1 MKALA
6 NRPLVRRNRP
16 VVLAYVLVIVLAVVG
31 EIITTGF
38 LTISH
43 VDQLLIEASFIAM
56 VALGQSFVILS
67 GGIDLSIPWVLNGAA
82 VLLTLFANGSNA
94 KAAWLTPLLLAG
106 GALVGAANGI
116 GVTILK
122 IPPIIMTLGMSS
134 MVEGAL
140 LLYTGGGSGGY
151 APSSITYVATHR
163 WGPVP
168 VVALVWLAALV
179 VATVVLS
186 RTPYGRRLY
195 AIGLN
200 RRVAVFAGVN
210 VRWDT
215 VAVYVISGVAAAL
228 AGIVLAGYVGESY
241 LGMGDPYLFSSV
253 AAVAIGGASVLG
265 GTGNYVG
272 TTAGALVLA
281 LLASIL
287 PILGFSQS
295 TLEIVYGLVILVAVS
310 LSAIRPARGE
320 GKT

>member
-1 MKALA
+1 MKALSD
-6 NRPLVRRNRP
+6 RPLLRRNRP
-16 VVLAYVLVIVLAVVG
+16 VVLAYVLVIVLAIVG
-31 EIITTGF
+31 EVITTGF
-38 LTISH
+38 LTTSH
-43 VDQLLIEASFIAM
+43 IDQLLIEASFIAM

-82 VLLTLFANGSNA
+82 VLLTLWANGSNA
-94 KAAWLTPLLLAG
+94 KAAWLTPLLLVG
-106 GALVGAANGI
+106 GAVIGAANGI

-134 MVEGAL
+134 MVEGGL
-140 LLYTGGGSGGY
+140 LLYTNGGSGGY

-179 VATVVLS
+179 LATIVLS

-210 VRWDT
+210 VRWVT

-228 AGIVLAGYVGESY
+228 AGVVLAGYVGESY

-272 TTAGALVLA
+272 TTAGAIVLA

-310 LSAIRPARGE
+310 LSAIRPSAAE
-320 GKT
+320 GKR